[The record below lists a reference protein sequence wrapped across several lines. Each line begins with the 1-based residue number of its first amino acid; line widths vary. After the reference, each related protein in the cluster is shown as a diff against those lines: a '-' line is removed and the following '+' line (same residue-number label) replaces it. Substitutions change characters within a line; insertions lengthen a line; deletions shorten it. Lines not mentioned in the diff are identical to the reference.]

1 MTILSFQS
9 FLFIETFFSFQIIL
23 FLTSQHFV
31 STQKN
36 VIVGDMTSINNYF
49 CRVTF
54 RALYTCIER
63 LLCLLQVKS
72 LVLLAIEGVESLWK
86 NKFKF
91 HKNGTKGG
99 ICLITKQ
106 RITSFFY
113 WRSQTSLMT
122 NTKVINQVEH
132 KVCMTMVKQWLNQGD
147 LIFS

>member
-9 FLFIETFFSFQIIL
+9 FLFIETFFFISNYSFPNKPTL
-23 FLTSQHFV
+23 CFHT
-31 STQKN
+31 KN

-63 LLCLLQVKS
+63 LLCLLRVKS
-72 LVLLAIEGVESLWK
+72 LVLLAIERAESLWK

-113 WRSQTSLMT
+113 WRSQTSLIT